1 MPRQNG
7 SSFEALDG
15 GYGIMRGLEI
25 GGGKKLSSFAH
36 TTANG
41 REIVTI
47 TYADGN
53 VYVFDCIKNGDTLS
67 DIREYWNGVSIYGG
81 GQNVGS

>member
-1 MPRQNG
+1 MGKYVSRNLTG
-7 SSFEALDG
+7 GAVIFDG
-15 GYGIMRGLEI
+15 VNCD
-25 GGGKKLSSFAH
+25 GKPLSSVAH

-41 REIVTI
+41 RDII
-47 TYADGN
+47 TETYTDGN

-81 GQNVGS
+81 VQNGGS

>member
-1 MPRQNG
+1 MAKYASRILTGGAVVFDGINCDGKQI
-7 SSFEALDG
+7 SSAV
-15 GYGIMRGLEI
+15 
-25 GGGKKLSSFAH
+25 KSSAS
-36 TTANG
+36 G

-53 VYVFDCIKNGDTLS
+53 VYVFDCTKNGDTLS

-81 GQNVGS
+81 VQNGGS